1 MSEPAD
7 QDEPRRIIVPGGPLR
22 TEYIQTDDEFE
33 GMVSQEEIGS
43 ASRSCLA
50 IIIGLLIIAGLMCVF
65 LVYRVYWEVG

>member
-1 MSEPAD
+1 MSESGD
-7 QDEPRRIIVPGGPLR
+7 SNEPRRIVVPGGPLR

-50 IIIGLLIIAGLMCVF
+50 IIIGLLIIAGFVCLA
-65 LVYRVYWEVG
+65 LAYRVVGG

>member
-1 MSEPAD
+1 MSEPGD
-7 QDEPRRIIVPGGPLR
+7 SSEPRRIVVPGGPLR

-50 IIIGLLIIAGLMCVF
+50 IIIGLLIIAGFLCVF
-65 LVYRVYWEVG
+65 LVYRIAGG